1 MSAALNSGGTQL
13 ALLAAISDGT
23 GATETVAAAATPQV
37 IADTLFTQR
46 FNNTAGGL
54 VWDPATGRAT
64 VTAPHGVGK
73 YLVQLSAGNSIGVLS
88 VWHEILLMAVQ
99 GGAAAA
105 EVDCG
110 RARKL
115 EPGTAAQ
122 GGIPGTVMGIVD
134 LSAVGDYVSP
144 FVAVQTNGNAVVFR
158 ELNLVLTKIG
168 N

>member
-37 IADTLFTQR
+37 IADALFTQR
-46 FNNTAGGL
+46 FNNTSGGL

-64 VTAPHGVGK
+64 VTEPHGVGK
-73 YLVQLSAGNSIGVLS
+73 YLVALTAGNTIGQNAA
-88 VWHEILLMAVQ
+88 WHELLLMAVQ
-99 GGAAAA
+99 AGAAAA
-105 EVDCG
+105 EVDCA

-115 EPGTAAQ
+115 EPATAAQ
-122 GGIPGTVMGIVD
+122 GGVPGTVFGVVV

-158 ELNLVLTKIG
+158 ELNLMLQKIG